1 MKLTRGSLVVSVLL
15 GMVTLLAA
23 QSQPAVASTQ
33 TLTDFDALGNGSI
46 TSALV
51 NRSAIISAM
60 TKSSSTINVAADIY
74 MVDNST
80 LISISAFS
88 GTLVFAP
95 GASLQLSRTRLVQV
109 VSRIHSVACT
119 STAAPVQPSRTFQ
132 NLTINWPYPAGTLR
146 DDLV

>member
-33 TLTDFDALGNGSI
+33 ALTDFDALGNGSI
-46 TSALV
+46 TSAIV

-74 MVDNST
+74 VVEQHAHFNFGLLGHADVRSRRQ
-80 LISISAFS
+80 SSA
-88 GTLVFAP
+88 
-95 GASLQLSRTRLVQV
+95 SRTRLVQV

-119 STAAPVQPSRTFQ
+119 STAAPVQPSRT
-132 NLTINWPYPAGTLR
+132 
-146 DDLV
+146 